1 MRLASFLLIPLIL
14 SSVSEADHWWLE
26 DFEAVRNLSGEGVVI
41 AVIDTGI
48 DASHP
53 DLAGV
58 VIGGADF
65 SGAGTPGGTSP
76 VGPSGFHATMVA
88 SLIAGQAESLEV

>member
-1 MRLASFLLIPLIL
+1 MRLASFLLVPLIL

-53 DLAGV
+53 DLAG
-58 VIGGADF
+58 GGNRGSRFFGCWDT
-65 SGAGTPGGTSP
+65 GWN
-76 VGPSGFHATMVA
+76 
-88 SLIAGQAESLEV
+88 